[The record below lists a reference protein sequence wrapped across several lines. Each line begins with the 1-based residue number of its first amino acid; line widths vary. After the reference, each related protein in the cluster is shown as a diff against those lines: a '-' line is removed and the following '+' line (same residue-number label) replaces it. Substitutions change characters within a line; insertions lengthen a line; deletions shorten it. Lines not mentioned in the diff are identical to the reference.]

1 MASLDAQTFADCEII
16 AVDDGSTDAT
26 PDILARAAS
35 VSRRLRVIRRS
46 PLGVVSAANH
56 AAELAGGDL
65 LARMDADDI
74 AYPERLARQ
83 VALLDTNP
91 DLVACGTQ
99 IRYIPRETLKDGFR
113 RYEHWINSVITPE
126 DIERELFVE
135 CPIPNPTLMVRRST
149 FHAVGGYRDGDFPE
163 DYDLLFRLSSPVSR
177 LSKVPE
183 VLLDWR
189 DSPTRLTRTDPR
201 YSADAFR
208 RLKVQYLC
216 STRLSS
222 VPSVVIWGAGPVGK
236 AFALGLQAQ
245 GVTVAAFVDLD
256 PRKIGQT
263 IHGAPVIAPDHIEE
277 YRGSYIL
284 AAVGQAGARE
294 EIRAML
300 AGAGRSE
307 IRDWCAVA

>member
-1 MASLDAQTFADCEII
+1 MASLDAQTFTDFEII
-16 AVDDGSTDAT
+16 AVDDGSTDGT

-35 VSRRLRVIRRS
+35 ASPRLRVIRRA

-56 AAELAGGDL
+56 AAELAGGNL

-83 VALLDTNP
+83 VALLDSNP

-113 RYEHWINSVITPE
+113 RYEHWINNVITPE
-126 DIERELFVE
+126 DIARELFVE

-163 DYDLLFRLSSPVSR
+163 DYDLILRLSSPISR

-189 DSPTRLTRTDPR
+189 DSPTRLTRTDSR
-201 YSADAFR
+201 YSAGSFR
-208 RLKVQYLC
+208 RLKVSFL
-216 STRLSS
+216 
-222 VPSVVIWGAGPVGK
+222 PSLRFSNSPVVVWGAGPLGK
-236 AFALGLQAQ
+236 AFALELQTQ

-263 IHGAPVIAPDHIEE
+263 IHGAPVIAPDYIEE
-277 YRGSYIL
+277 YRGLYIL

-294 EIRAML
+294 EIRAVL
-300 AGAGRSE
+300 ERAGCLE
-307 IRDWCAVA
+307 VKDWCAVA